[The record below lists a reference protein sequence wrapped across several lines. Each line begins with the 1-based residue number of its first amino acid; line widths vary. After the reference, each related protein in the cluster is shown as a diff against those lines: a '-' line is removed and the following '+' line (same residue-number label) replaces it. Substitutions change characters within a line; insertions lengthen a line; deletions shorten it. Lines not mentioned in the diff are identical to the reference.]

1 MRTNNYLEH
10 LAEELRSFLWKSQT
24 LKKLLL
30 WFFLLLFI
38 RVVPYGAK
46 NAFTM
51 PVQMSFWGREENK
64 EAVLDQLK
72 RHGFKLAPPLKGKC

>member
-1 MRTNNYLEH
+1 
-10 LAEELRSFLWKSQT
+10 
-24 LKKLLL
+24 
-30 WFFLLLFI
+30 LLFV

-72 RHGFKLAPPLKGKC
+72 KHGFKLAPPLKGKS